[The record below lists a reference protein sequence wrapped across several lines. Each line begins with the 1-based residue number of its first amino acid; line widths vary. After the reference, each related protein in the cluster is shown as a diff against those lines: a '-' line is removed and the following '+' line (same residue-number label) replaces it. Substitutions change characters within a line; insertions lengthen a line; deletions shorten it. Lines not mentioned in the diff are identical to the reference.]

1 MTSPTGTQRL
11 LDFDPNWCLFWGA
24 AVAGFQLDIWI
35 PYIRRSRYRFA
46 IMSGVDGFSD
56 PVRERVEALPNCIII
71 EPYEEARASLRKVS
85 GLKGFLYI
93 GTREENFRL
102 VNRFGGKLH
111 IWLGHG
117 ESDKI
122 YNAFRTASLY
132 DSMFV
137 ARYAVTKRYPRAIR
151 RWVAGGACAIGTPIV
166 EGLVKDP
173 WARPRPI
180 RTILYAPTWEG
191 GSMKADYT
199 SLPEVGPALL
209 EALPKLT
216 ERGISVIMRPH
227 PVTGRRRPEL
237 IEMRDAIFAAGA
249 RAGGAKTRDFAE
261 ADVIISDISGV
272 TAEFLFTEK
281 PAIMPASP
289 RLASIGKDDAR
300 LAAGIPVG
308 LPLAPRGGRPHRTT
322 GCPAAE
328 RPVAREARVVG
339 TRHVPRASIPRRG
352 GRVLRCRSRLG
363 SLAQDAGAGALG
375 LRGQAI
381 PRPPA
386 TPAHAAGRA
395 PDGDEGPG
403 GLTSDQVGAGA
414 GASRA
419 GRARRRSPPM
429 SRPTT
434 SDVVSTIANT

>member
-1 MTSPTGTQRL
+1 MTSPTGAQRL
-11 LDFDPNWCLFWGA
+11 LDFDPNWCLFWGH

-35 PYIRRSRYRFA
+35 PYIRRSRSRFA

-56 PVRERVEALPNCIII
+56 AVRERVEDLPNCIII
-71 EPYEEARASLRKVS
+71 EPYEEARATLRKVS

-137 ARYAVTKRYPRAIR
+137 ARYGVTKRYPRAIR
-151 RWVAGGACAIGTPIV
+151 RWVAQGACAIGTPIV

-173 WARPRPI
+173 WDRPRPI

-191 GSMKADYT
+191 GSVKADYT
-199 SLPEVGPALL
+199 SLPEVTPVLL
-209 EALPKLT
+209 EALPRLA

-227 PVTGRRRPEL
+227 PATGRRRPEL
-237 IEMRDAIFAAGA
+237 LEMRDALFAAGA
-249 RAGGAKTRDFAE
+249 RRGAAKTADFAE

-281 PAIMPASP
+281 PAILPAST
-289 RLASIGKDDAR
+289 RLAAIGKDDAR
-300 LAAGIPVG
+300 LAQEYPWVYRWHPEEEGLIERLDALQASDPLRGKRAASARDMFRGHRSLEEAVLSFDVALTSVRWRKTWIPVRWVYETKRF
-308 LPLAPRGGRPHRTT
+308 LARLRPRRT
-322 GCPAAE
+322 P
-328 RPVAREARVVG
+328 PVAPLTA
-339 TRHVPRASIPRRG
+339 
-352 GRVLRCRSRLG
+352 
-363 SLAQDAGAGALG
+363 
-375 LRGQAI
+375 
-381 PRPPA
+381 
-386 TPAHAAGRA
+386 
-395 PDGDEGPG
+395 
-403 GLTSDQVGAGA
+403 TSDAE
-414 GASRA
+414 
-419 GRARRRSPPM
+419 
-429 SRPTT
+429 
-434 SDVVSTIANT
+434 D

>member
-46 IMSGVDGFSD
+46 IMSGVDGFSE
-56 PVRERVEALPNCIII
+56 PVRERVAALPNCIII
-71 EPYEEARASLRKVS
+71 EPYEEARATLRKVS
-85 GLKGFLYI
+85 GLNGFLYI

-137 ARYAVTKRYPRAIR
+137 ARYGVTKRYPRAIR
-151 RWVAGGACAIGTPIV
+151 RWVAQGACAIGTPIV

-173 WARPRPI
+173 WERPRPI

-191 GSMKADYT
+191 GSVKADYT
-199 SLPEVGPALL
+199 SLPEVGPALI
-209 EALPKLT
+209 EAMPRLK

-237 IEMRDAIFAAGA
+237 IEMRDAVFAAGA
-249 RAGGAKTRDFAE
+249 RKGGAKTRDFAE

-281 PAIMPASP
+281 PAILPVSSN
-289 RLASIGKDDAR
+289 LASIGKDDAR
-300 LAAGIPVG
+300 LAKEYPWAYRWHPGEEGLIERLEALQASDPLRSTRASSARDMFRGHRSLEEAAVSFDAALASVRWRKTRVPVRWVYEIKRS
-308 LPLAPRGGRPHRTT
+308 LARLRPRRT
-322 GCPAAE
+322 P
-328 RPVAREARVVG
+328 PVAPV
-339 TRHVPRASIPRRG
+339 T
-352 GRVLRCRSRLG
+352 
-363 SLAQDAGAGALG
+363 
-375 LRGQAI
+375 
-381 PRPPA
+381 A
-386 TPAHAAGRA
+386 THDPE
-395 PDGDEGPG
+395 D
-403 GLTSDQVGAGA
+403 
-414 GASRA
+414 
-419 GRARRRSPPM
+419 
-429 SRPTT
+429 
-434 SDVVSTIANT
+434 